1 MEEER
6 NKRPEDIRL
15 GYLKINTYISK
26 SMGEVELYKIATILS
41 SGKKPG
47 MMMVV
52 HNAGEPCDSYVKIL
66 REHCKEYSFMKTDK
80 SIIGAPK
87 MSMKSHI
94 YEGHSI
100 KGTFEY
106 EPTVGKGLSLGH
118 WRTSV
123 VDRIIEDCVIITR
136 NSVYAI
142 HDLALIREKKLN
154 DLGI

>member
-1 MEEER
+1 MR
-6 NKRPEDIRL
+6 
-15 GYLKINTYISK
+15 
-26 SMGEVELYKIATILS
+26 EVELYKIATILS
-41 SGKKPG
+41 STNKKP

-66 REHCKEYSFMKTDK
+66 RDHCEEEYSFMKTDK
-80 SIIGAPK
+80 AIIGSPK
-87 MSMKSHI
+87 MSMRSNI
-94 YEGHSI
+94 YKGHSI
-100 KGTFEY
+100 KGALEDN
-106 EPTVGKGLSLGH
+106 PTVGKGLSLGH

>member
-1 MEEER
+1 MR
-6 NKRPEDIRL
+6 
-15 GYLKINTYISK
+15 
-26 SMGEVELYKIATILS
+26 EVELYKIATILS
-41 SGKKPG
+41 SANKPG
-47 MMMVV
+47 MMLVV

-80 SIIGAPK
+80 AIIGTPK
-87 MSMKSHI
+87 MSMRSNI
-94 YEGHSI
+94 QPGHSF
-100 KGTFEY
+100 KGTLDED
-106 EPTVGKGLSLGH
+106 PTVGKGLRMGN

-123 VDRIIEDCVIITR
+123 VDRIIKDCVIITR

>member
-1 MEEER
+1 MEEDR

-15 GYLKINTYISK
+15 GYLKINTYISR
-26 SMGEVELYKIATILS
+26 SVGEVELYKIATIIS
-41 SGKKPG
+41 SGKK
-47 MMMVV
+47 MMVV

-80 SIIGAPK
+80 SIIGTPK
-87 MSMKSHI
+87 MSMRSHI
-94 YEGHSI
+94 HKGHSI
-100 KGTFEY
+100 KGTFDY
-106 EPTVGKGLSLGH
+106 EPTVGKGLSLGN

-123 VDRIIEDCVIITR
+123 VDRIIEDCIIITR

>member
-1 MEEER
+1 MR
-6 NKRPEDIRL
+6 
-15 GYLKINTYISK
+15 
-26 SMGEVELYKIATILS
+26 EVELYKIATILS
-41 SGKKPG
+41 STNKKP

-66 REHCKEYSFMKTDK
+66 RNHCEEEYSFMKTDK
-80 SIIGAPK
+80 AIIGSPK
-87 MSMKSHI
+87 MSMRSNI

-100 KGTFEY
+100 KGTLEDN
-106 EPTVGKGLSLGH
+106 PTVGKGLSLGH

>member
-1 MEEER
+1 MR
-6 NKRPEDIRL
+6 
-15 GYLKINTYISK
+15 
-26 SMGEVELYKIATILS
+26 EVELYKIATILS
-41 SGKKPG
+41 SGKKRP

-66 REHCKEYSFMKTDK
+66 REHCEEEYSLMKTDK
-80 SIIGAPK
+80 AIIGTPK
-87 MSMKSHI
+87 MSMRSHI

-100 KGTFEY
+100 KGTLEDD
-106 EPTVGKGLSLGH
+106 PTVGKGLSLGH

>member
-1 MEEER
+1 MR
-6 NKRPEDIRL
+6 
-15 GYLKINTYISK
+15 
-26 SMGEVELYKIATILS
+26 EVELYKIATILS
-41 SGKKPG
+41 SGKKRP

-66 REHCKEYSFMKTDK
+66 REHCEEEYSFMKTDK
-80 SIIGAPK
+80 AIIGTPK
-87 MSMKSHI
+87 MSMRSHI

-100 KGTFEY
+100 KGTLEDD
-106 EPTVGKGLSLGH
+106 PTVGKGLSLGH

-142 HDLALIREKKLN
+142 HDPALIREKKLN

>member
-1 MEEER
+1 MREIE
-6 NKRPEDIRL
+6 I
-15 GYLKINTYISK
+15 
-26 SMGEVELYKIATILS
+26 YKIATILS
-41 SGKKPG
+41 PIKDKKQ

-52 HNAGEPCDSYVKIL
+52 YNAGEPCDSYVKIL
-66 REHCKEYSFMKTDK
+66 REHSEEEYSFMKTDK
-80 SIIGAPK
+80 AIIGPAK
-87 MSMKSHI
+87 MSMKSNI
-94 YEGHSI
+94 YAGHSI
-100 KGTFEY
+100 KGILEDD
-106 EPTVGKGLSLGH
+106 PTVGKRLSLGH